1 VTLERVLV
9 ANRGEIA
16 CRIIRGV
23 QATGRRA
30 VAVYSEADAGSPH
43 VRLADAAECIGPAPA
58 AESYL
63 NIDAILRAAEIAGA
77 DAVHPGY
84 GFLAENADFA
94 RACNAAGLTFIGP
107 PAEAIELMGNK
118 AAAKRRMIEAGVP
131 CVPGYEGADQG
142 DEAFAAA
149 ARDIGYPVM
158 VKAAA
163 GGGGRGMRR
172 VECEGDLASG
182 LALARSEAESAFGS
196 GELILE
202 KAVVDARHVEI
213 QIFADDHGAV
223 IHLGERDCSVQR
235 RHQKVVEEAPCP
247 VMTESLREAMGA
259 AAADAARSIDYR
271 GAGTVEFLLDASG
284 EFYFLEMNTRLQVE
298 HPVTE
303 MVTGLDLVALQLRVA
318 EGRALGIEQHEVTL
332 RGHAIE
338 VRLYAED
345 PGRDFMPATGRIERW
360 LAPSGEGI
368 RVDAGVES
376 GAEISPWYDPMVAK
390 IISHGETRDA
400 ARLKLIRALETTA
413 LFGVS
418 NNRDFLIEVLR
429 RPQFAEGR
437 ATTAFLEEQ
446 GEGAFGDGPQPA
458 DAAVAALLEYTLAG
472 EAALAASVGV
482 SPRLLGWSSAG
493 RLVSRYRYELDGEP
507 VDLAVSPA
515 PDGTTTVTGAGGEWR
530 LRILDREAHRAR
542 IAIAHRIDHRIDD
555 RIVDVLFHLTRPGFV
570 YVSVDGRAAAFEN
583 LRESVAAGEEAGGGR
598 VTAAMHGLITEIAVA
613 PGATVTRGTRLL
625 VLEAMKMQHEVRAE
639 IDGVVTAVHCEAGRQ
654 VAADELI
661 LEIEPADD
669 DAA

>member
-1 VTLERVLV
+1 MLERILV

-30 VAVYSEADAGSPH
+30 VAVYSEADADAPH
-43 VRLADAAECIGPAPA
+43 VRLADAAECIGAAPA

-63 NIDAILRAAEIAGA
+63 NIEAVLRAAQIAGA

-94 RACNAAGLTFIGP
+94 RACADAGLTFIGP
-107 PAEAIELMGNK
+107 PAGAIELMGNK

-131 CVPGYEGADQG
+131 CVPGYEGEDQG
-142 DEAFAAA
+142 DAAFTAA

-172 VECEGDLASG
+172 VEHEAELASA
-182 LALARSEAESAFGS
+182 LAMARSEAESAFGS

-213 QIFADDHGAV
+213 QVFADDHGAV

-247 VMTESLREAMGA
+247 VMTERLREAMGA

-284 EFYFLEMNTRLQVE
+284 HFYFLEMNTRLQVE

-318 EGRALGIEQHEVTL
+318 EGRALGIEQDEIAL
-332 RGHAIE
+332 QGHAIE

-345 PGRDFMPATGRIERW
+345 PARDFMPATGRIELW
-360 LAPSGEGI
+360 LPPSGEGV
-368 RVDAGVES
+368 RVDAGVATGS
-376 GAEISPWYDPMVAK
+376 EISPWYDPMVAK

-400 ARLKLIRALETTA
+400 ARLNLIRALERTA
-413 LFGVS
+413 LFGVT
-418 NNRDFLIEVLR
+418 NNRDFLVEVLR
-429 RPQFAEGR
+429 RPEFAEGR
-437 ATTAFLEEQ
+437 VTTAFLEKQ
-446 GEGAFGDGPQPA
+446 GEGAFGGGPQPA

-472 EAALAASVGV
+472 EAALAAAVGV
-482 SPRLLGWSSAG
+482 SPGLLGWSSAG
-493 RLVSRYRYELDGEP
+493 SLVSRYRYELDGEP

-515 PDGTTTVTGAGGEWR
+515 PDGTVAVAGAGGDWR
-530 LRILDREAHRAR
+530 LHILGREAHRAR
-542 IAIAHRIDHRIDD
+542 IAISDRMDD
-555 RIVDVLFHLTRPGFV
+555 RIVDVLFHLSRPGFIH
-570 YVSVDGRAAAFEN
+570 VSVDGRAAAFEN
-583 LRESVAAGEEAGGGR
+583 LRESVAAAEEAGGGR

-613 PGATVTRGTRLL
+613 PGASVTRGTRLL

>member
-1 VTLERVLV
+1 VTLERILV

-23 QATGRRA
+23 QAMGRRA
-30 VAVYSEADAGSPH
+30 LAVYSEADAEAPH
-43 VRLADAAECIGPAPA
+43 VRLADAAECLGPAPA
-58 AESYL
+58 ADSYL
-63 NIDAILRAAEIAGA
+63 NIRAILRAAKTAGA

-94 RACNAAGLTFIGP
+94 RACTDAGLTFIGP

-118 AAAKRRMIEAGVP
+118 AAAKRHMIAAGVP
-131 CVPGYEGADQG
+131 CVPGYEGEDQG
-142 DEAFAAA
+142 DDAFAAA

-172 VECEGDLASG
+172 VDDEAGLASA
-182 LALARSEAESAFGS
+182 LALARGEAESAFGS

-202 KAVVDARHVEI
+202 KAVLRPRHVEM
-213 QIFADDHGAV
+213 QVFADDHDAV

-247 VMTESLREAMGA
+247 VMTATLREAMGG
-259 AAADAARSIDYR
+259 AAADAARSIGYR
-271 GAGTVEFLLDASG
+271 GAGTVEFLLDEDGA
-284 EFYFLEMNTRLQVE
+284 FYFLEMNTRLQVE

-303 MVTGLDLVALQLRVA
+303 MVTGVDLVALQVRVA
-318 EGRALGIEQHEVTL
+318 EGRALGIEQHEVAL

-345 PGRDFMPATGRIERW
+345 PARDFLPATGRIDLW
-360 LAPSGEGI
+360 LPPSGEGI
-368 RVDAGVES
+368 RVDAGVET
-376 GAEISPWYDPMVAK
+376 GTEVSPWYDPMVAK
-390 IISHGETRDA
+390 VISHGETRES
-400 ARLKLIRALETTA
+400 ARLKLVRALEATA
-413 LFGVS
+413 LFGVAS
-418 NNRDFLIEVLR
+418 NRDFLIGVLR
-429 RPQFAEGR
+429 SPDFAGGR

-446 GEGAFGDGPQPA
+446 DDAPTVAVPQTV
-458 DAAVAALLEYTLAG
+458 DAAVAALLDYTLAG
-472 EAALAASVGV
+472 AAALAASVGV

-493 RLVSRYRYELDGEP
+493 RLVSRYRYVLDGEA
-507 VDLAVSPA
+507 VDFAVSPA
-515 PDGTTTVTGAGGEWR
+515 PDGTVAVTAGASAWR
-530 LRILDREAHRAR
+530 LRLLSRDEHRAR
-542 IAIAHRIDHRIDD
+542 IAIDE
-555 RIVDVLFHLTRPGFV
+555 RIVDVLFHLWRPGAIH
-570 YVSVDGRAAAFEN
+570 VSVHGRAATFEN
-583 LRESVAAGEEAGGGR
+583 LRESAAAAEEAGGGR

-613 PGATVTRGTRLL
+613 PGAAVNRGTRLV

-639 IDGVVTAVHCEAGRQ
+639 VGGVVTAVHCETGRQ

-669 DAA
+669 TAA